1 MAANHIKNKV
11 NFVPNCVRNATYNP
25 LIASIT

>member
-1 MAANHIKNKV
+1 VAANHIKNKV

-25 LIASIT
+25 